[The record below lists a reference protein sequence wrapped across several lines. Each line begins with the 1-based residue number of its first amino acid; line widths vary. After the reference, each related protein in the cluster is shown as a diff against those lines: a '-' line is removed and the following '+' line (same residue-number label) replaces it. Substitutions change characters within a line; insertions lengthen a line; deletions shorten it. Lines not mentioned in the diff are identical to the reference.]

1 MDLSTFRR
9 SRQNTDFTIDQDRF
23 EDLEISAAPQESFYW
38 FYHRK
43 QKRLIKQFV
52 LMQRPQVTY
61 VCRVV
66 LIKSGEK
73 FTPRLDFSIRDTQG
87 RIVEATDGNPD
98 HEDKVRS
105 RVSLDDCHEAFW
117 SLISFLQ
124 SLKEVEIPS
133 QKFSLVSQSESDIVA
148 ALRKRGSTSLV
159 NIIKQLSTTSGV
171 TLTEGD
177 LNDLLRKRDKLKVF
191 ESALTTKG
199 DDEKWWQNFFE
210 QNKWIFG
217 YGLNYQI
224 LRQEQAQPNFGG
236 TRVEGAGAR
245 KGDFL
250 TYTAGD
256 ISFTVLVEI
265 KTPNAPLLHGKAEIR
280 SGAWSLSKQLTDA
293 LSQIEADIAT
303 WDKEGS
309 EQRDNKDRLEGKSIY
324 TVEPKGIIVIGSL
337 KELQSGRS
345 KWETFQR
352 FRQSVHGIDIL
363 TFDELRNRAQF
374 IVEHRA

>member
-1 MDLSTFRR
+1 MNLSAFRNR
-9 SRQNTDFTIDQDRF
+9 RKDTDFVIGQDRF

-38 FYHRK
+38 FYDGK
-43 QKRLIKQFV
+43 KKRLIKQFV

-61 VCRVV
+61 ICRVV
-66 LIKSGEK
+66 LIKSEEK
-73 FTPRLDFSIRDTQG
+73 FTPRLEFSIRDDQG
-87 RIVEATDGNPD
+87 RIVEVPDGSED
-98 HEDKVRS
+98 REDKIKS
-105 RVSLDDCHEAFW
+105 RISLDECYEAFW

-133 QKFSLVSQSESDIVA
+133 QKFSLVSQSETDIVS

-177 LNDLLRKRDKLKVF
+177 INDLLRKRDKLKAF

-210 QNKWIFG
+210 HNKWIFG

-236 TRVEGAGAR
+236 TRVEGRGAR
-245 KGDFL
+245 RGDFL
-250 TYTAGD
+250 TSTAGD

-265 KTPNAPLLHGKAEIR
+265 KTPNAPLLQGRAEIR
-280 SGAWSLSKQLTDA
+280 SGAWSLSKHLTDA
-293 LSQIEADIAT
+293 LAQIEADIAT

-309 EQRDNKDRLEGKSIY
+309 EQRDNRDRLEGKNIY
-324 TVEPKGIIVIGSL
+324 TVEPKGIVVIGRL

-363 TFDELRNRAQF
+363 TFDELRDRAQF